1 MSPTTS
7 GRAGGVATIEAPD
20 TQLREPR
27 EIVRSKVRLFAFTAG
42 LSFVPFALIGIA
54 GVAS

>member
-7 GRAGGVATIEAPD
+7 GRARGVATVEAPH
-20 TQLREPR
+20 TQLREPLQM
-27 EIVRSKVRLFAFTAG
+27 VKDKVRLCAFTAG
-42 LSFVPFALIGIA
+42 LFLVPFALIGSA

>member
-7 GRAGGVATIEAPD
+7 GRARGVATVEAPH
-20 TQLREPR
+20 TQLPEPLQM
-27 EIVRSKVRLFAFTAG
+27 VKDKVRLCAFTAG
-42 LSFVPFALIGIA
+42 LFLVPFALIGIA

>member
-7 GRAGGVATIEAPD
+7 GRAGGAATVEAPD

-27 EIVRSKVRLFAFTAG
+27 PMLKDKVRLFAFTAG
-42 LSFVPFALIGIA
+42 LFLVSFALIGIA